1 MTAHHFASIGM
12 LIFGQNRKLW
22 LMPVTVLSSTA
33 HIDIDGI
40 VSRGIQITKLIPFH
54 GEVGDKILLI
64 ETQEHLMAD

>member
-1 MTAHHFASIGM
+1 
-12 LIFGQNRKLW
+12 
-22 LMPVTVLSSTA
+22 MPVTVLSSTA